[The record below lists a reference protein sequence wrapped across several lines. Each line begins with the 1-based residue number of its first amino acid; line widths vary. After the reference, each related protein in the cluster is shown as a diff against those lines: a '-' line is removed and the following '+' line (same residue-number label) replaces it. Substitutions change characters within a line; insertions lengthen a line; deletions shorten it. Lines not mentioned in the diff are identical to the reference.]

1 MKKLSKISVIVL
13 AALVPVF
20 SYGQLPTPPPPN
32 GNVGPN
38 SGTNP
43 DSVPFD
49 GNMNILFA
57 LVAIVFAIVVIR
69 HMQKRQLMFVK

>member
-13 AALVPVF
+13 AALVPVLG
-20 SYGQLPTPPPPN
+20 YTQPTPPPPN
-32 GNVGPN
+32 GNGGN
-38 SGTNP
+38 QTGTNP

-49 GNMNILFA
+49 GNMNVLFA